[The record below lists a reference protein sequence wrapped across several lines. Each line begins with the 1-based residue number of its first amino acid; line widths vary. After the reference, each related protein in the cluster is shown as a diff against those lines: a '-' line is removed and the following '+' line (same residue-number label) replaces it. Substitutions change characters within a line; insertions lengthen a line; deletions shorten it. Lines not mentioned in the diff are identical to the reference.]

1 MNSESFHSFLEIR
14 LAELCEAF
22 EKSCYPK
29 KMLSSIST
37 KVLNMERS
45 LTPSKPD
52 ESDDT
57 KPILVVSC
65 FGTDEKLVKTLKSYE
80 DDLSKTNS
88 FRSAVKPLFQ
98 FVKKT
103 GPNIGSKLSVLKSI
117 ALGRKVGTTVPCNA
131 HTNCKCCQL
140 IGDQPVS
147 EVNGHRVS
155 CAPGSCKT
163 KNTIYLFSCKLCF
176 KAYFG
181 RTTQQLGKRTNGH
194 RECFYQILRQENID
208 ESKDDYSL
216 GLHLFHEHGLSAPT
230 DFNDH
235 YSLQIMEV
243 CSPSLLEKKEHNY
256 IHGYNTLFPI
266 GLNKINPFGLPRL
279 SVWTLIVYT
288 CMFILLEV
296 LIRIFF
302 LFS

>member
-1 MNSESFHSFLEIR
+1 MLDHSYHSAHPKHVFSGVVYSQCLRLRRIINSQARLEIR

-45 LTPSKPD
+45 LTPSQPN

-103 GPNIGSKLSVLKSI
+103 CPNIGSKLSVLKSI

-140 IGDQPVS
+140 IGDQPFS

-163 KNTIYLFSCKLCF
+163 KKYNLLIFV
-176 KAYFG
+176 
-181 RTTQQLGKRTNGH
+181 
-194 RECFYQILRQENID
+194 QIVFQ
-208 ESKDDYSL
+208 
-216 GLHLFHEHGLSAPT
+216 
-230 DFNDH
+230 
-235 YSLQIMEV
+235 
-243 CSPSLLEKKEHNY
+243 
-256 IHGYNTLFPI
+256 
-266 GLNKINPFGLPRL
+266 
-279 SVWTLIVYT
+279 SVLW
-288 CMFILLEV
+288 
-296 LIRIFF
+296 
-302 LFS
+302 

>member
-1 MNSESFHSFLEIR
+1 MAGSMRTF
-14 LAELCEAF
+14 
-22 EKSCYPK
+22 
-29 KMLSSIST
+29 
-37 KVLNMERS
+37 V
-45 LTPSKPD
+45 
-52 ESDDT
+52 
-57 KPILVVSC
+57 
-65 FGTDEKLVKTLKSYE
+65 TDRRTDRQSWLHRT
-80 DDLSKTNS
+80 
-88 FRSAVKPLFQ
+88 R
-98 FVKKT
+98 
-103 GPNIGSKLSVLKSI
+103 GGS
-117 ALGRKVGTTVPCNA
+117 
-131 HTNCKCCQL
+131 
-140 IGDQPVS
+140 
-147 EVNGHRVS
+147 
-155 CAPGSCKT
+155 

-288 CMFILLEV
+288 CMFILLKV